1 MWNIWE
7 FLIILFDSFLFFLFM
22 NRKLDSKKRIS
33 KWQWCAWL
41 LFSII
46 LFFLNQMKVS
56 IFYTVFYGIIVHFL
70 ITMIY
75 SKIIYVFL
83 TIFLYLLKCPQ
94 SLIL

>member
-1 MWNIWE
+1 MGSEMCIR
-7 FLIILFDSFLFFLFM
+7 DRFM

-70 ITMIY
+70 ITCIWR
-75 SKIIYVFL
+75 IL
-83 TIFLYLLKCPQ
+83 TAGFAEQNGRNAKLNGRITFDY
-94 SLIL
+94 

>member
-1 MWNIWE
+1 MLR
-7 FLIILFDSFLFFLFM
+7 FLIKRNLSTLSTVMVLLWIFILPFLE
-22 NRKLDSKKRIS
+22 SKKRIS

-70 ITMIY
+70 ITMIFTNSSLWNPAFY
-75 SKIIYVFL
+75 S
-83 TIFLYLLKCPQ
+83 
-94 SLIL
+94 